1 MSHHGSKIESEDTSH
16 PRATTSEE
24 RLILEFLERFN
35 LNRID
40 SAIDLLHENVLY
52 HNIPME
58 PMRGREKVRSF
69 THGFGVGTRFKA
81 EWRTMHIASKGNV
94 VLTERVDAFSLADGR
109 RIAIPLMG
117 AFRVEDGFITEWR
130 DYFDMADFTR
140 QFGAM
145 SDAK

>member
-1 MSHHGSKIESEDTSH
+1 MSHNGSKITSNTTH
-16 PRATTSEE
+16 PQASASEE
-24 RLILEFLERFN
+24 RLVLEFFERFN

-40 SAIDLLHENVLY
+40 SAIDLLHENVFY

-69 THGFGVGTRFKA
+69 THEFGVGTRFKA
-81 EWRTMHIASKGNV
+81 EWRTVHIASKGEV

-130 DYFDMADFTR
+130 DYFDMGDFTR
-140 QFGAM
+140 QFGAL
-145 SDAK
+145 SESE